1 MAIGAKVTKE
11 TGLPANPRIVVTTEQ
26 IQKRV
31 AAIGRQITDDYQGK
45 TLHVVCVMENG
56 FLFAADLVRNLD
68 LPIVTHFVK
77 PFTREIPQGS
87 TNTTEIFFSPELAV
101 KGNHVLLV
109 EGLMETGVTTEFLVR
124 NLMGRGASSVKVATL
139 LDRTSQRKVGIQPDY
154 FGFLINEDFVFGY
167 GLGAPELGRNLPYVA
182 AGTIS

>member
-1 MAIGAKVTKE
+1 MGHALSKE
-11 TGLPANPRIVVTTEQ
+11 IGLPSTPQVVVTTEQ

-31 AAIGRQITDDYQGK
+31 AAIGRQITDDFQGK
-45 TLHVVCVMENG
+45 TVHVVCVLENG
-56 FLFAADLVRNLD
+56 FVFVADLIRNLD
-68 LPIVTHFVK
+68 LPTVCHFVK
-77 PFTREIPQGS
+77 PFTREVLQGN
-87 TNTTEIFFSPELAV
+87 TNTTEIFFSPELEV

-109 EGLMETGVTTEFLVR
+109 EGLIETGVTTEFLVR

-154 FGFLINEDFVFGY
+154 FGFLINEEFVFGY

-182 AGTIS
+182 AGSTS

>member
-1 MAIGAKVTKE
+1 MGHELSKE
-11 TGLPANPRIVVTTEQ
+11 SGLPANPKIVVTTEQ
-26 IQKRV
+26 IQKRIS
-31 AAIGRQITDDYQGK
+31 AIGRQITDDYQGK
-45 TLHVVCVMENG
+45 TLHVVCVLENG
-56 FLFAADLVRNLD
+56 FLFAADLVRSLD
-68 LPIVTHFVK
+68 LPAVCHFVK
-77 PFTREIPQGS
+77 PFTREVLQGN
-87 TNTTEIFFSPELAV
+87 TNTTEIFFSPELEV

-124 NLMGRGASSVKVATL
+124 NLMGRGATSVKVATL

-182 AGTIS
+182 AGTAS

>member
-1 MAIGAKVTKE
+1 MGQPLNKE
-11 TGLPANPRIVVTTEQ
+11 SGLPANPKIVVTAEQ
-26 IQKRV
+26 IQKRI

-45 TLHVVCVMENG
+45 TLHVVCVLENG

-68 LPIVTHFVK
+68 MPTVCHFVK
-77 PFTREIPQGS
+77 PFTREVLKGS
-87 TNTTEIFFSPELAV
+87 VTTTEIFFSPELEV

-124 NLMGRGASSVKVATL
+124 NLIGRGALSAKVATL
-139 LDRTSQRKVGIQPDY
+139 LDRTSQRRIGIQPDY
-154 FGFLINEDFVFGY
+154 FGFLINEDFVYGY

-182 AGTIS
+182 AGTAS